1 MVTASIVSHG
11 HGAMVAHLVED
22 LLACPE
28 IIRIVVTQ
36 NVAEPTELNF
46 SDRVVLRRNPRPKGY
61 GANQNAAFATAT
73 TPFFCVLNPDM
84 RLKGNPFPYLLAG
97 FHEERIAVV
106 GPKILSPDGKE
117 EDSARKFPTLG
128 GLLAKLAGINDGTYP
143 CFLGKE
149 GLNPDWLA
157 GMMLLVRSETFRSIG
172 GFDEKFF
179 LYYEDVDLCARLRM
193 LGHEIRQERSVEAIH
208 DARRQSRRNPRFT
221 CWHVVSMTRYLL
233 KNYARNYSAHSAE
246 AEGNP
251 SPVTQLRGSKS

>member
-11 HGAMVAHLVED
+11 HGPMVAHLVDD
-22 LLACPE
+22 LLQCPE
-28 IIRIVVTQ
+28 IIRIIVTQ
-36 NVAEPTELNF
+36 NVKEATELDS

-84 RLKGNPFPYLLAG
+84 RLKGNPFPDLLAG
-97 FHEERIAVV
+97 FHEERIALV
-106 GPKILSPDGKE
+106 GPKILAPDGKE
-117 EDSARKFPTLG
+117 EDSARKFPTVG
-128 GLLAKLAGINDGTYP
+128 GLLAKFAGINDGTYP
-143 CFLGKE
+143 HSRGKE
-149 GLNPDWLA
+149 VFNPDWLA

-193 LGHEIRQERSVEAIH
+193 LGHDIRQERSVEAIH

-221 CWHVVSMTRYLL
+221 CWHLTSMTRYLL
-233 KNYARNYSAHSAE
+233 KNYARNYSAHSAS
-246 AEGNP
+246 AVSKPPTMTG
-251 SPVTQLRGSKS
+251 RGA

>member
-1 MVTASIVSHG
+1 
-11 HGAMVAHLVED
+11 MVAVLVED

-28 IIRIVVTQ
+28 VVRIVVTQ
-36 NVAEPTELNF
+36 NVAEEAELTS

-61 GANQNAAFATAT
+61 GANQNAAFATAA

-84 RLKGNPFPYLLAG
+84 RLQGNPFPDLLAG
-97 FHEERIAVV
+97 FREDRIAVV

-117 EDSARKFPTLG
+117 EDSARKFPTFGALV
-128 GLLAKLAGINDGTYP
+128 AKLAGINDGTYP
-143 CFLGKE
+143 RANGKDA
-149 GLNPDWLA
+149 LNPDWLA

-221 CWHVVSMTRYLL
+221 CWHLASMTRYLL
-233 KNYARNYSAHSAE
+233 KNYARNYSAHSAG
-246 AEGNP
+246 AEGD
-251 SPVTQLRGSKS
+251 SPPAIQHQA

>member
-11 HGAMVAHLVED
+11 HGPMVPLLVED

-28 IIRIVVTQ
+28 IIKIVVTQ
-36 NVAEPTELNF
+36 NSAETMELPL
-46 SDRVVLRRNPRPKGY
+46 SDRVALRRNPRPKGY
-61 GANQNAAFATAT
+61 GANQNAAFAMAT

-84 RLKGNPFPYLLAG
+84 RLKGNPFTDLLAG
-97 FHEERIAVV
+97 FREDRIAVV
-106 GPKILSPDGKE
+106 GPKIVSPEGKE
-117 EDSARKFPTLG
+117 EDNARKFPTVG
-128 GLLAKLAGINDGTYP
+128 GLLAKLAGINNGTYP
-143 CFLGKE
+143 CSHGKAVF
-149 GLNPDWLA
+149 NPDWLA

-221 CWHVVSMTRYLL
+221 CWHLASMTRYLL
-233 KNYARNYSAHSAE
+233 KNYARNYSAHSAD
-246 AEGNP
+246 AEGDSP
-251 SPVTQLRGSKS
+251 SAIRHRA

>member
-11 HGAMVAHLVED
+11 HGPMVPLLVED

-28 IIRIVVTQ
+28 IIKIVVTQ
-36 NVAEPTELNF
+36 NSAETMELPLSERVA
-46 SDRVVLRRNPRPKGY
+46 LRRNPRPKGY
-61 GANQNAAFATAT
+61 GANQNAAFAMAT

-84 RLKGNPFPYLLAG
+84 RLKGNPFTDLLAG
-97 FHEERIAVV
+97 FREDRIAVV
-106 GPKILSPDGKE
+106 GPRILSPDGKE
-117 EDSARKFPTLG
+117 EDSARKFPTVG
-128 GLLAKLAGINDGTYP
+128 GLLAKLAGINNGTYP
-143 CFLGKE
+143 CSRGKAVF
-149 GLNPDWLA
+149 NPDWLA

-221 CWHVVSMTRYLL
+221 CWHLASMTRYLL
-233 KNYARNYSAHSAE
+233 KNYARNYSAHRAD
-246 AEGNP
+246 AEGSSP
-251 SPVTQLRGSKS
+251 SAAKHQA

>member
-11 HGAMVAHLVED
+11 HGPMVPLLVED
-22 LLACPE
+22 LLVCPE
-28 IIRIVVTQ
+28 IIKIVVTQ
-36 NVAEPTELNF
+36 NSAETMELPL
-46 SDRVVLRRNPRPKGY
+46 SDRVALRRNPRPKGY

-84 RLKGNPFPYLLAG
+84 RLKGNPFTDLLAG
-97 FHEERIAVV
+97 FREDRIAVV
-106 GPKILSPDGKE
+106 GPKIVSPEGKE
-117 EDSARKFPTLG
+117 EDNARKFPTVG
-128 GLLAKLAGINDGTYP
+128 GLLSKLAGINDGTYP
-143 CFLGKE
+143 CSHGKAVF
-149 GLNPDWLA
+149 NPDWLA

-221 CWHVVSMTRYLL
+221 CWHLASMTRYLL
-233 KNYARNYSAHSAE
+233 KNYARNYSAHRASTTE
-246 AEGNP
+246 QSRSKFGEG
-251 SPVTQLRGSKS
+251 G

>member
-1 MVTASIVSHG
+1 
-11 HGAMVAHLVED
+11 MVAPLVED

-28 IIRIVVTQ
+28 IIKIVVTQ
-36 NVAEPTELNF
+36 NVVEAAELTS

-61 GANQNAAFATAT
+61 GANQNAAFATAA

-84 RLKGNPFPYLLAG
+84 RLTGNPFPDLLAA
-97 FHEERIAVV
+97 FVEDRIAVV

-117 EDSARKFPTLG
+117 EDSARKFPTVS
-128 GLLAKLAGINDGTYP
+128 GLLAKLAGINNGTY
-143 CFLGKE
+143 LSAHGKE
-149 GLNPDWLA
+149 VFNPDWLA

-193 LGHEIRQERSVEAIH
+193 LGHEIRQECSVEAIH

-221 CWHVVSMTRYLL
+221 CWHLASMTRYLL
-233 KNYARNYSAHSAE
+233 KNYARNYSAHSAD
-246 AEGNP
+246 AEGD
-251 SPVTQLRGSKS
+251 SPPAIQHRD